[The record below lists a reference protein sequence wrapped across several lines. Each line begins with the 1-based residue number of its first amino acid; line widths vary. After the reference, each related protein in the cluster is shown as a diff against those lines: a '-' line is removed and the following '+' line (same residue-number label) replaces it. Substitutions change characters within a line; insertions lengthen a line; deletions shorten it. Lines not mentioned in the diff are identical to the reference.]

1 MIAPQVLVSLALQYQ
16 CSASQVFGM
25 MVVFF
30 KEKLK
35 AKMVLDLWE
44 GIELA
49 HQLGLEEYL

>member
-25 MVVFF
+25 LVVFF